1 METLLVKNLLKEYK
15 LWQGGK
21 HRRIYINKVPSKI
34 DFKEFI
40 KNNDFGIGLGE
51 GLGVTKIAQR
61 VENSGNISE
70 LKIYYDCNNENFY
83 FIKQYSNVLKKFID
97 LLTDEII
104 EIYSKEIYREDNVS
118 QEIKENS
125 FNVLTLNGSEK
136 QVELAN
142 EIRDNV
148 LNFVDELEKIKMKKI
163 EDGDYKVKDKSIE
176 EMTEKCKRKFKRI
189 KEEMR
194 SIESAKFFIDNFKD
208 ILEHNSLEQK
218 AFHINQTLKN
228 SQLAEESKIWSL
240 LEYETQVPHKLKK
253 VKDYNISYE
262 EAKKIAREIKF
273 NNTWANEIK
282 ENVLKIVETFD
293 EIIKQVPN
301 ASTEKTKELIIETLI
316 QENPR
321 YFINGFKEIKES
333 KVESIRKIEEISRK
347 IELIWHLFYRG
358 VNC

>member
-1 METLLVKNLLKEYK
+1 MGILLEKNLLKEYK
-15 LWQGGK
+15 LWQGGNHK
-21 HRRIYINKVPSKI
+21 RIYISQIPSKI
-34 DFKEFI
+34 NFKEFI
-40 KNNDFGIGLGE
+40 KNNDFGIGLGK
-51 GLGVTKIAQR
+51 GLGVTKRAKC
-61 VENSGNISE
+61 VEKLSNISE
-70 LKIYYDCNNENFY
+70 LKIYYDCNDENFY
-83 FIKQYSNVLKKFID
+83 FISQHSDTLKKFIG
-97 LLTDEII
+97 LFTDEII
-104 EIYSKEIYREDNVS
+104 EIYSKEIYEEDNVS

-136 QVELAN
+136 QVEWAN

-163 EDGDYKVKDKSIE
+163 KDGDYKVKDKSIE

-189 KEEMR
+189 KEGMR

-228 SQLAEESKIWSL
+228 SQLVEESKIWSL

-282 ENVLKIVETFD
+282 ENVLKIVEIFD

-347 IELIWHLFYRG
+347 IEEIWHLFYRG

>member
-1 METLLVKNLLKEYK
+1 MGILLEKNLLKEYK
-15 LWQGGK
+15 LWQGGNHK
-21 HRRIYINKVPSKI
+21 RIYISQIPSKVN
-34 DFKEFI
+34 FKEFI
-40 KNNDFGIGLGE
+40 KNNDFGIGLGKE
-51 GLGVTKIAQR
+51 LGVTKRAKC
-61 VENSGNISE
+61 VEKLGNISE
-70 LKIYYDCNNENFY
+70 LKIYYDCNDENFY
-83 FIKQYSNVLKKFID
+83 FISQHSDTLKKFIG
-97 LLTDEII
+97 LFTDEII
-104 EIYSKEIYREDNVS
+104 EIYSKEIYEEDNVS

-136 QVELAN
+136 QVEWAN

-163 EDGDYKVKDKSIE
+163 KDGDYKVKDKSIE

-189 KEEMR
+189 KEGMR

-228 SQLAEESKIWSL
+228 SQLVEESKIWSL

-273 NNTWANEIK
+273 NKTWANEIK
-282 ENVLKIVETFD
+282 ENVLKIVEIFD

-347 IELIWHLFYRG
+347 IEEIWHLFYRG

>member
-1 METLLVKNLLKEYK
+1 MGILLEKNLLKEYK
-15 LWQGGK
+15 LWQGGNHK
-21 HRRIYINKVPSKI
+21 RIYISQIPSKI
-34 DFKEFI
+34 NFKEFI
-40 KNNDFGIGLGE
+40 KNNDFGIGLGK
-51 GLGVTKIAQR
+51 GLGVTKRAKC
-61 VENSGNISE
+61 VEKLGNISE
-70 LKIYYDCNNENFY
+70 LKIYYDCNDENFY
-83 FIKQYSNVLKKFID
+83 FISQHSDTLKKFIG
-97 LLTDEII
+97 LFTDEII
-104 EIYSKEIYREDNVS
+104 EIYSKEIYEEDNVS

-125 FNVLTLNGSEK
+125 FNVLTFNGSEK
-136 QVELAN
+136 QVEWAN

-163 EDGDYKVKDKSIE
+163 KDGDYKVKDKSIE

-189 KEEMR
+189 KEGMR

-228 SQLAEESKIWSL
+228 SQLVEESKIWSL

-253 VKDYNISYE
+253 VKDYNITYE

-282 ENVLKIVETFD
+282 ENVLKIVEIFD

-301 ASTEKTKELIIETLI
+301 ANTEKTKELIIETLI

-333 KVESIRKIEEISRK
+333 KVESIRKIEEI
-347 IELIWHLFYRG
+347 WHLFYRG

>member
-1 METLLVKNLLKEYK
+1 MGILLEKNLLKEYK
-15 LWQGGK
+15 LWQGGNHK
-21 HRRIYINKVPSKI
+21 RIYISQIPSKI
-34 DFKEFI
+34 NFKEFI
-40 KNNDFGIGLGE
+40 KNNDFGIGLGK
-51 GLGVTKIAQR
+51 GLGVTKRAKC
-61 VENSGNISE
+61 VEKLGNISE
-70 LKIYYDCNNENFY
+70 LKIYYDCNDENFY
-83 FIKQYSNVLKKFID
+83 FISQHSDTLKKFIG
-97 LLTDEII
+97 LFTDEII
-104 EIYSKEIYREDNVS
+104 EMYSKEIYEEDNVS

-136 QVELAN
+136 QVEWAN

-163 EDGDYKVKDKSIE
+163 KDGDHKVKDKSIE

-189 KEEMR
+189 KEGMR

-228 SQLAEESKIWSL
+228 SQFVEESKIWSL

-282 ENVLKIVETFD
+282 ENVLKIVEIFD

>member
-1 METLLVKNLLKEYK
+1 MGILLEKNLLKEYK
-15 LWQGGK
+15 LWQGGNHK
-21 HRRIYINKVPSKI
+21 RIYISQIPSKI
-34 DFKEFI
+34 NFKEFI
-40 KNNDFGIGLGE
+40 KNNDFGIGLGK
-51 GLGVTKIAQR
+51 GLGVTKRAKC
-61 VENSGNISE
+61 VEKLGNISE
-70 LKIYYDCNNENFY
+70 LKIYYDCNDENFY
-83 FIKQYSNVLKKFID
+83 FISQHSDTLKKFIG
-97 LLTDEII
+97 LFTDEII
-104 EIYSKEIYREDNVS
+104 EIYSKEIYEEDNVS

-136 QVELAN
+136 QVEWAN

-163 EDGDYKVKDKSIE
+163 KDGDYKVKDKSIE

-189 KEEMR
+189 KEGMR

-218 AFHINQTLKN
+218 AFHMNQTLKN
-228 SQLAEESKIWSL
+228 SQLVEESKIWSL

-282 ENVLKIVETFD
+282 ENVLKIVEIFD

-347 IELIWHLFYRG
+347 IELTWHLFYRG

>member
-1 METLLVKNLLKEYK
+1 MGILLEKNLLKEYK
-15 LWQGGK
+15 LWQGGNHK
-21 HRRIYINKVPSKI
+21 RIYISQIPSKI
-34 DFKEFI
+34 NFKEFI
-40 KNNDFGIGLGE
+40 KNNDFGIGLGK
-51 GLGVTKIAQR
+51 GLGVTKRAKC
-61 VENSGNISE
+61 VEKLGNISE
-70 LKIYYDCNNENFY
+70 LKIYYDCNDENFY
-83 FIKQYSNVLKKFID
+83 FISQHSDTLKKFIG
-97 LLTDEII
+97 LFTDEII
-104 EIYSKEIYREDNVS
+104 EMYSKEIYEEDNVS

-136 QVELAN
+136 QVEWAN

-163 EDGDYKVKDKSIE
+163 KDGDHKVKDKRIE

-189 KEEMR
+189 KEGMR

-228 SQLAEESKIWSL
+228 SQFVEESKIWSL

-282 ENVLKIVETFD
+282 ENVLKIVEIFD